1 MEISTFEATMRYR
14 TLTIVLVFLCTACVP
29 IERIPNRTM
38 GVSNGPD
45 MVFQQ
50 PVSELVPQLVGA
62 TATGNNGRVGN
73 ELVFWEYQLVQGN
86 KANFYA
92 CIVNEEVN
100 CEARVPAICP
110 AGGDESGRRV
120 VPGNVR
126 HLDCKAI
133 GIAATGEL
141 RPNCEDK
148 EIVDALQVGLM
159 QCR

>member
-1 MEISTFEATMRYR
+1 MKNSVFKVTGRHSGLA
-14 TLTIVLVFLCTACVP
+14 IVLMFLGTACVP

-45 MVFQQ
+45 TVFQQ
-50 PVSELVPQLVGA
+50 PVSELVPELVGA
-62 TATGNNGRVGN
+62 IATGNNGRVGN
-73 ELVFWEYQLVQGN
+73 ELVFWEYQLAQAN

-92 CIVNEEVN
+92 CIVDEDVN
-100 CEARVPAICP
+100 CEARVRAICP
-110 AGGDESGRRV
+110 AGGDESGRNV

-133 GIAATGEL
+133 GIAAAGEL
-141 RPNCEDK
+141 RPNCEDN
-148 EIVDALQVGLM
+148 EMVDALQVGLM